1 MDNER
6 RRTLFE
12 LYKKSSDE
20 DLEQLLL
27 EGKESYEDGAYDL
40 IVAEA
45 KRRHIHTGP
54 DYIEP
59 DYDEDEAEYTEAIK
73 EIRFD
78 MMSDADLMG
87 VLVNIHSLD
96 ELNFHLA
103 SAEAIRR
110 RIDSTDI
117 RAYRKTVQQERS
129 AEPVEVEMIE
139 NPRPL
144 IIVKTID
151 EAGFYAEALEGEG
164 IPYELQI
171 LVDDKDYKQAEMAT
185 NSIMPPEND
194 D

>member
-1 MDNER
+1 MDQER
-6 RRTLFE
+6 RKTLIE
-12 LYKKSSDE
+12 LYRKSSDD

-54 DYIEP
+54 DYIEA
-59 DYDEDEAEYTEAIK
+59 YDEDEAEDGEAVK

-78 MMSDADLMG
+78 MISDPDLMG
-87 VLVNIHSLD
+87 VLVNIHQLD

-110 RIDSTDI
+110 RIDETYI
-117 RAYRKTVQQERS
+117 RAYRKTVQRES
-129 AEPVEVEMIE
+129 CAEPVDVEMIE

-164 IPYELQI
+164 IPYEVQI
-171 LVDDKDYKQAEMAT
+171 IVDDRDYKQAEMAT
-185 NSIMPPEND
+185 NGIMPPEND
-194 D
+194 E

>member
-12 LYKKSSDE
+12 LNKKSSDE

-27 EGKESYEDGAYDL
+27 EGKESFEDGAYEL
-40 IVAEA
+40 ILAEA
-45 KRRHIHTGP
+45 KRRKLDTGT
-54 DYIEP
+54 DYIES
-59 DYDEDEAEYTEAIK
+59 YDEDEAEYSEAKK
-73 EIRFD
+73 EIRFN

-87 VLVNIHSLD
+87 VLVNMHQLD

-110 RIDSTDI
+110 RIDATDI
-117 RAYRKTVQQERS
+117 KTYRKTVQQERC

-144 IIVKTID
+144 VIVKTID
-151 EAGFYAEALEGEG
+151 EAGFYAEALDGEG
-164 IPYELQI
+164 IPYEVQI
-171 LVDDKDYKQAEMAT
+171 IVDDKDYKQAEMAT
-185 NSIMPPEND
+185 GSIIPPVND
-194 D
+194 E